1 MYLTKR
7 IGLVVGAAALTVTGG
22 SFADTT
28 EGVSDSARIAEL
40 EAKVAR
46 LTASQSDSWLTEQ
59 RADEIRGLVQDVLA
73 DADTR
78 ASLLAQGITAGYD
91 DGAHIASSDGNWLLH
106 TNIHMQQR
114 FIYNSRDNAAGVTTD
129 EDRYGYENTRTKFIL
144 SGNVVNPQW
153 IYKIEINVGTGGGTG
168 FSGLTATGDTR
179 TGTGDAYLGYKYDDG
194 LTILFGTMK
203 APLLREELVDSRYQ
217 LAVERSLL
225 NYTFTAGRTDGIA
238 LDYMGDQFHIVG
250 MISDGMSAGQ
260 TAWNTLEGPLGL
272 PLGFVGLGYDN
283 EFAITGRI
291 EWLASGNWDQF
302 SDFTNRDGEQGV
314 MVGAAIHYQSS
325 DDPINVLPDLDIT
338 VFTVDVSAEFEGAN
352 LYAAYIYSDFDLSGV
367 GSFSTNGFL
376 VQGGLNFGDDW
387 EAFARYEW
395 ADFDSDITGVEDL
408 GLITFGVNKYIAGH
422 NAKWTTDI
430 GIGTDTIVAPAG
442 ITGTRMDSGNEDG
455 QLVIRSQIQLVF

>member
-91 DGAHIASSDGNWLLH
+91 DGAHIASSDGNWSLH

-114 FIYNSRDNAAGVTTD
+114 FIYNNQDNPAGGSID
-129 EDRYGYENTRTKFIL
+129 ETRYGFENTRTKFIL

-153 IYKIEINVGTGGGTG
+153 IYKIEINVG
-168 FSGLTATGDTR
+168 SPSAAVVDSR
-179 TGTGDAYLGYKYDDG
+179 AGTGDAYLGYKYDDG

-225 NYTFTAGRTDGIA
+225 NYLFTTGRADGIA
-238 LDYMGDQFHIVG
+238 LDYKGDQFHIIG
-250 MISDGMSAGQ
+250 MISDGSNSGQ
-260 TAWNTLEGPLGL
+260 TPWSALEGDLGIF
-272 PLGFVGLGYDN
+272 GIYDT
-283 EFAITGRI
+283 EFAITARI
-291 EWLASGNWDQF
+291 EWLASGNWNQF
-302 SDFTNRDGEQGV
+302 SDFTNRDSEQGI
-314 MVGAAIHYQSS
+314 MIGGAFHYQTSE
-325 DDPINVLPDLDIT
+325 DPSGIAPDLDIT
-338 VFTVDVSAEFEGAN
+338 EFTVDVSAEFEGAN
-352 LYAAYIYSDFDLSGV
+352 LYASFVYADIDFSGLPSANPY
-367 GSFSTNGFL
+367 GIL
-376 VQGGLNFGDDW
+376 VQGGVNFGDDW
-387 EAFARYEW
+387 EAFARYEF
-395 ADFDSDITGVEDL
+395 ADADL
-408 GLITFGVNKYIAGH
+408 GAAVSDLGVITFGVNKYIAGH

-430 GIGTDTIVAPAG
+430 AIGLDPVGGTGLFGGGVGA
-442 ITGTRMDSGNEDG
+442 ITGLREDAFDEDG
-455 QLVIRSQIQLVF
+455 QLVIRSQVQLVF